1 MTQNVNEITPK
12 ELEKKLADDEVQLID
27 VREWNEYNYCRIE
40 GAEVIT
46 MDNIYN
52 AVINPEQGK
61 DMVVYCHTGIRSYHA
76 AKILMDRGF
85 ENVYNLRGGIDAYSI
100 EVDPEIPRY

>member
-1 MTQNVNEITPK
+1 MNKEVKEITPK
-12 ELEKKLADDEVQLID
+12 ELEKRLNKNEIQLID

-46 MDNIYN
+46 MTNIYS
-52 AVINPEQGK
+52 AVINPEEGK
-61 DMVVYCHTGIRSYHA
+61 DMVVYCHTGVRSYHA
-76 AKILMDRGF
+76 AQILMERGF
-85 ENVYNLRGGIDAYSI
+85 ENVYNLRGGIDAYSV